1 LKIEIE
7 TMKEITCVNDD
18 GALVFGIE
26 EMIGRACERVLGNV
40 IEFGL
45 AEEYE
50 YIIGCI
56 KIVRASVKNKETRQ
70 FVIENL
76 IGKAG
81 PSYYFIPEVEDSEVD
96 YCYVDYGDSDRWYRV
111 EFYC

>member
-1 LKIEIE
+1 
-7 TMKEITCVNDD
+7 MKDITCVNED

-26 EMIGRACERVLGNV
+26 EIIGRACERLCGNV
-40 IEFGL
+40 IEFG
-45 AEEYE
+45 AGEYK
-50 YIIGCI
+50 YIADCI
-56 KIVRASVKNKETRQ
+56 MLVRASVKNKEIRR
-70 FVIENL
+70 FVINNL

-96 YCYVDYGDSDRWYRV
+96 HCYVDYGDDDKWHRV